1 MCAYL
6 ASKALEKGS
15 AATHECTVTLR
26 GRYMRFVICAWL
38 SESKE
43 VKNVEL
49 DLDLTKCSP
58 EPKGAA
64 PDRAEPAGG
73 CINTGETPPNPAH
86 RAARV
91 CLSAGSCGTHSNYT
105 RAHSTG
111 VTPRQPRA
119 APNVFWAPTGEEPN
133 AAELLLYALLVV
145 RAYPR
150 KADREEWLSY
160 LLAEAKRALEARG
173 GWEEPQT
180 ARWGRPNKVSAIH
193 AVLRHAIDAA
203 LCDTAARDEIAAAMR
218 AWHGAGE
225 HFALIR

>member
-1 MCAYL
+1 M
-6 ASKALEKGS
+6 
-15 AATHECTVTLR
+15 
-26 GRYMRFVICAWL
+26 
-38 SESKE
+38 
-43 VKNVEL
+43 
-49 DLDLTKCSP
+49 
-58 EPKGAA
+58 
-64 PDRAEPAGG
+64 
-73 CINTGETPPNPAH
+73 
-86 RAARV
+86 
-91 CLSAGSCGTHSNYT
+91 
-105 RAHSTG
+105 
-111 VTPRQPRA
+111 
-119 APNVFWAPTGEEPN
+119 
-133 AAELLLYALLVV
+133 LYALLVV

-225 HFALIR
+225 HMQLLELR